1 MSNTIDWTVLAVKL
15 DEAGSSWRE
24 IADMLKKPK
33 STVSD
38 FLRGYHAQK
47 AIAEGNDGY
56 DNTRI
61 LFISDLHVPYHHKNA
76 LPFLEGLKK
85 KYNPTRVICLG
96 DELDHHA
103 MSFHDSDPDLPSAGD
118 ELRRALP
125 VIKELE
131 KMFPVMDLID
141 SNHGSMAFRKA
152 KHHGISK
159 HYIRSYNE
167 VLEVGNGWK
176 WYNDLVLDMSEW
188 GKPDVYVHHGKTKKA
203 VATSRAMSM
212 SHVSGHYHESYGV
225 EFWSNPKGLYFGM
238 NSGCLIDDKQL
249 AFAYNKVFPHR
260 PIIGTTLIING
271 NPVLEVM
278 EL

>member
-1 MSNTIDWTVLAVKL
+1 MSNTTEWTVLAIKL
-15 DEAGSSWRE
+15 DEAGLSWRE
-24 IADMLKKPK
+24 IAEMLKKPK

-47 AIAEGNDGY
+47 AIAAGNDGY
-56 DNTRI
+56 DNSRI
-61 LFISDLHVPYHHKNA
+61 LFISDLHVPYHHKDA
-76 LPFLEGLKK
+76 LPFLQRLKDR
-85 KYNPTRVICLG
+85 YNPTRVICLG

-131 KMFPVMDLID
+131 QMFPVMDLID

-167 VLEVGNGWK
+167 VLEVGAGWV

-188 GKPDVYVHHGKTKKA
+188 NRPDVYVHHGKTKRA
-203 VATSRAMSM
+203 IMTSKAMSM
-212 SHVSGHYHESYGV
+212 SHVSGHFHENFGV
-225 EFWSNPKGLYFGM
+225 EYWSNPKGLYYGL

-249 AFAYNKVFPHR
+249 SFAYNKVFPHR
-260 PIIGTTLIING
+260 PIIGTSLIIEG
-271 NPVLEVM
+271 VPLLEAM
-278 EL
+278 KL

>member
-24 IADMLKKPK
+24 IAEMLKKPK

-47 AIAEGNDGY
+47 KLAEGNDGY
-56 DNTRI
+56 DNSRI
-61 LFISDLHVPYHHKNA
+61 LFISDLHVPYHHKDA
-76 LPFLEGLKK
+76 LQFLEGLKK
-85 KYNPTRVICLG
+85 RYNPTRIICLG

-125 VIKELE
+125 VVKELE
-131 KMFPVMDLID
+131 KLFPVMDLID

-167 VLEVGNGWK
+167 VLEVGNGWA

-203 VATSRAMSM
+203 IATSRAMSM
-212 SHVSGHYHESYGV
+212 SHVCGHYHESFGV
-225 EFWSNPKGLYFGM
+225 EFWANPKGLYFGM
-238 NSGCLIDDKQL
+238 NSGCLIDNEQM
-249 AFAYNKVFPHR
+249 AFSYNKVFPHK
-260 PIIGTTLIING
+260 PIIGTSLIIEG
-271 NPVLEVM
+271 VPVLEAM
-278 EL
+278 PL